1 MLNSMTAQ
9 TGGSVTGQEAVT
21 PGGARGK
28 EMLPNKAKIYSFQV
42 PLKGGLKLKTKTLLG
57 L

>member
-28 EMLPNKAKIYSFQV
+28 EMLPNKAKIYSF
-42 PLKGGLKLKTKTLLG
+42 
-57 L
+57 